1 VEVCKKAKE
10 RKISGVRL
18 NNFSVGRS
26 LVEDK
31 KVDRTVKM
39 MRWFYLL
46 LIIGVMSGVSSRGA
60 ERVHVDFD
68 YICDIAEKIARKPYR
83 QKWKKLPR
91 ELRELNYDQ
100 YRDIR
105 FLSEKALWHDDEMPY
120 RVEFF
125 HLGGLYQQSIKIH
138 EFSKTHSQRVP
149 YVSDFFDYGDNE
161 EMGRF
166 SRSIGFAGFKVLN
179 PLNRP
184 DHYDELISFLGASYF
199 RALGAGQKYGLSA
212 RGVAVNT
219 GLGRPE
225 EFPAFTKFWIQKPKR
240 GDEELLVYALL
251 NGPSLS
257 GAYQF
262 RVRPGETTEV
272 EVTTSVFVRKEVESL
287 GLAPLT
293 SMYWFGE
300 NSKMGN
306 VDFRP
311 EVHDSDGLSI
321 KISDE
326 KWIWRPL
333 DNPAETRLTDFPVED
348 PQGFGLVQRDRH
360 FNSYQDL
367 EAHYQL
373 RPSLWVEPL
382 EGWGEGV
389 IRLVELPTKNEYMD
403 NIVAFWLPKKGLK
416 PGERVDLSYRLHWA
430 MNSENLMPK
439 AWVDSTRMGPV
450 SENPLE
456 KLFVIDFAG
465 EEMAMAEEDTFIE
478 AVVRAGDGAQIISAV
493 SQKNRP
499 NRSWRVLM
507 RVKADQP
514 GEAIELYCHLKKKSV
529 IVSETWTYRWTP

>member
-1 VEVCKKAKE
+1 
-10 RKISGVRL
+10 
-18 NNFSVGRS
+18 
-26 LVEDK
+26 
-31 KVDRTVKM
+31 M
-39 MRWFYLL
+39 MRLL
-46 LIIGVMSGVSSRGA
+46 QWIFIFTMASGISSSGA
-60 ERVHVDFD
+60 ERVRIDFNHV
-68 YICDIAEKIARKPYR
+68 CDIAEKLARKPYH

-91 ELRELNYDQ
+91 ELRELSYDQ
-100 YRDIR
+100 YKDIR
-105 FLSEKALWHDDEMPY
+105 FLSEKALWYDDEMPF

-125 HLGGLYQQSIKIH
+125 HLGGLYQQSIEIH

-149 YVSDFFDYGDNE
+149 YVTDFFDYGDNQH
-161 EMGRF
+161 MGRF
-166 SRSIGFAGFKVLN
+166 SRSLGFAGLKVLN

-184 DHYDELISFLGASYF
+184 THYDELISFLGTSYF
-199 RALGAGQKYGLSA
+199 RALGVDQRYGISA
-212 RGVAVNT
+212 RGIAVNT

-225 EFPAFTKFWIQKPKR
+225 EFPASTKFWIRKPEK

-262 RVRPGETTEV
+262 RIRPGETTEM
-272 EVTTSVFVRKEVESL
+272 EVTTSVFLRQAIESL

-300 NSKMGN
+300 NSRSGN
-306 VDFRP
+306 ADFRP

-321 KISDE
+321 KISEE

-333 DNPAETRLTDFPVED
+333 DNPKETRLTDFPVKD
-348 PQGFGLVQRDRH
+348 PLGFGLIQRDRR

-373 RPSLWVEPL
+373 RPSLWVEPID
-382 EGWGEGV
+382 GWGAGI

-403 NIVAFWLPKKGLK
+403 NIVAFWIPKKELK
-416 PGERVDLSYRLHWA
+416 PGERVDISYRLHWA

-439 AWVDSTRMGPV
+439 AWVESTRVGSV

-456 KLFVIDFAG
+456 KLFVIDFVG
-465 EEMAMAEEDTFIE
+465 EEMAMADDDAFIE
-478 AVVRAGDGAQIISAV
+478 AVVRAGNGAQIISAV

-499 NRSWRVLM
+499 NRTWRVAI
-507 RVKADQP
+507 RAKADQP
-514 GEAIELYCHLKKKSV
+514 GGTIELYCHLKIKSA

>member
-1 VEVCKKAKE
+1 
-10 RKISGVRL
+10 
-18 NNFSVGRS
+18 
-26 LVEDK
+26 
-31 KVDRTVKM
+31 
-39 MRWFYLL
+39 
-46 LIIGVMSGVSSRGA
+46 
-60 ERVHVDFD
+60 
-68 YICDIAEKIARKPYR
+68 
-83 QKWKKLPR
+83 
-91 ELRELNYDQ
+91 
-100 YRDIR
+100 
-105 FLSEKALWHDDEMPY
+105 
-120 RVEFF
+120 
-125 HLGGLYQQSIKIH
+125 
-138 EFSKTHSQRVP
+138 
-149 YVSDFFDYGDNE
+149 
-161 EMGRF
+161 
-166 SRSIGFAGFKVLN
+166 
-179 PLNRP
+179 
-184 DHYDELISFLGASYF
+184 
-199 RALGAGQKYGLSA
+199 
-212 RGVAVNT
+212 
-219 GLGRPE
+219 
-225 EFPAFTKFWIQKPKR
+225 
-240 GDEELLVYALL
+240 
-251 NGPSLS
+251 
-257 GAYQF
+257 
-262 RVRPGETTEV
+262 
-272 EVTTSVFVRKEVESL
+272 
-287 GLAPLT
+287 
-293 SMYWFGE
+293 MYWFGE